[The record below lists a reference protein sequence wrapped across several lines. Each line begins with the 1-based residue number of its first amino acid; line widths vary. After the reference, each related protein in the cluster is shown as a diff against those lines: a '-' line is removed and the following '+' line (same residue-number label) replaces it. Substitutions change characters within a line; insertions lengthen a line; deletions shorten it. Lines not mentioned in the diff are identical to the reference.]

1 MPRHDAWS
9 ESETLAIIS
18 RHAHREGPL
27 LPILHDVQKQFG
39 HVPDDAVRVIAEAL
53 NLSRAEVWG
62 TFTFYHD
69 FRDAPAGKRVLKL
82 CRSEACQA
90 VGGDRL
96 AARAER
102 HLGIACGE
110 TTRDGRAT
118 LEAVYCL
125 GLCHSAPAAMLGD
138 RLHALLDEPKL
149 DALLEA
155 LED

>member
-1 MPRHDAWS
+1 MIDEPRDREDIAQ
-9 ESETLAIIS
+9 IIA
-18 RHAHREGPL
+18 RHASLPGPL
-27 LPILHDVQKQFG
+27 MPILHDLQQQFG
-39 HVPDDAVRVIAEAL
+39 YVPESAIPMIADAL

-69 FRDAPAGKRVLKL
+69 FREAPAGKRVLKL

-102 HLGIACGE
+102 QLGIACGE
-110 TTRDGRAT
+110 TTGDGRTT

-138 RLHALLDEPKL
+138 KLHALLDEPKL
-149 DALLEA
+149 DALLEE
-155 LED
+155 LEN

>member
-1 MPRHDAWS
+1 MIDETRDREDISQIIARHS
-9 ESETLAIIS
+9 S
-18 RHAHREGPL
+18 RPGPL
-27 LPILHDVQKQFG
+27 MPILHDIQHQFG
-39 HVPDDAVRVIAEAL
+39 YVPESAIPMIADAL

-69 FRDAPAGKRVLKL
+69 FREAPAGKRVLKL

-102 HLGIACGE
+102 HLGISCGQ
-110 TTRDGRAT
+110 TTEDGRTT

-138 RLHALLDEPKL
+138 KLHALLDEPKL
-149 DALLEA
+149 DAILEE
-155 LED
+155 LEN